1 MTVRFKDNSNSVDT
15 VSIESEL
22 AQLETV
28 IAALECAQVNPEMAS
43 LLYGPEV
50 SVESFGAKV
59 KDTAKRVW
67 EAIVAFFKK
76 LFSFGKRTEQKAK
89 DVVKETTD
97 VPETPT
103 DLPLDVNQ
111 QHKLLEDSLR
121 QVSTIEHVHAAL
133 DDTLAKCPDLPA
145 GKTKAMV
152 LAHYKYYGNIL
163 FGLNISDIFR
173 ILVEATDKYIKDR
186 DNTAFESRIN
196 DVIDYIL
203 DDNVDVD
210 PTPRDDLYA
219 IVQRIAKI
227 ANGYKVDRQ
236 PFHFDKSAF
245 KVDVESLRGDLSA
258 QIIPLANWNENVEH
272 FESNYRFAK
281 DNDLAKEKYNLKLT
295 IILSKTLI
303 NFIGINADYLKAVY
317 EYRKHFS
324 E

>member
-1 MTVRFKDNSNSVDT
+1 MTIRFKNNNSATDI
-15 VSIESEL
+15 VSIESEMM
-22 AQLETV
+22 QLEAV
-28 IAALECAQVNPEMAS
+28 IIALESAEVNPEIAS
-43 LLYGPEV
+43 LLYGSEV
-50 SVESFGAKV
+50 STESFGVKV
-59 KDTAKRVW
+59 KDTAKKIW

-76 LFSFGKRTEQKAK
+76 LFNYGDRTEKKAK

-97 VPETPT
+97 VPKAPT

-121 QVSTIEHVHAAL
+121 LVGTIEHVHAAL

-203 DDNVDVD
+203 DDNVDVG

-219 IVQRIAKI
+219 IVQRIAKV
-227 ANGYKVDRQ
+227 ANVYKVDRLQ
-236 PFHFDKSAF
+236 FHFDRSAF

-258 QIIPLANWNENVEH
+258 QIIPLANWNEQVEH